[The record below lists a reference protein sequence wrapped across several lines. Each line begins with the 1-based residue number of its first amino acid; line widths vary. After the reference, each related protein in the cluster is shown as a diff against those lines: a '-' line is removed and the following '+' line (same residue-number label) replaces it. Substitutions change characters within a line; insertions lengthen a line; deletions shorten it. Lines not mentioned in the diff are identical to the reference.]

1 MAFRTQGGDDDYDDY
16 YGGVAFRTQG
26 GDDDYDDYCEGWL
39 LEHKVVMIIMEG
51 WLLEHKVVMIIVTRG
66 GF

>member
-1 MAFRTQGGDDDYDDY
+1 MAFRTQGGDDY

-26 GDDDYDDYCEGWL
+26 GDDYCYEGWL
-39 LEHKVVMIIMEG
+39 LEHKVLMIMMIIF
-51 WLLEHKVVMIIVTRG
+51 TRG